1 MSIQPFWSHTTTD
14 QLEGRELYIGV
25 YLIEGKY
32 VRLVLDVLGIN
43 DIEVD
48 LRPKDAEKLAAALS
62 EAAYRA
68 RLGA

>member
-25 YLIEGKY
+25 DLIEGKD

-48 LRPKDAEKLAAALS
+48 LRPEDAEKLATALS